1 LLEFV
6 SPQSVDGTM
15 DVCVPLLSMA
25 RRIAALLGA
34 AALMALTAGG
44 YARARDAV
52 SAVRVDWRVL
62 HCATTVRRPLS
73 AALAE
78 IVQPRPV

>member
-1 LLEFV
+1 
-6 SPQSVDGTM
+6 M
-15 DVCVPLLSMA
+15 DVRVPLLSMA

-73 AALAE
+73 AALQKLCSHAQSKYSYYHA
-78 IVQPRPV
+78 ILAP